1 MALVG
6 AMFFS
11 QSVWAQDYAG
21 SVTLDDGITIY
32 YRFLGDRITI
42 CAPVNATWNGFNM
55 PVGDLVIPA
64 SITHQGVSYPV
75 TDIEPEAF
83 ENCIDITSV
92 IIPNSV
98 NQIAYNA
105 FFECSGI
112 TSLTIGSSVIDISDG
127 AFAYCT
133 ALEEIHFRSANPP
146 TLNSTAFYEL
156 DDVPVYVPCGSLLN
170 YSGWGGFTDIRGES
184 EKVKIGSLWYLLD
197 CADLTAT
204 VVPELSVPQQIASR
218 LYSSQESC
226 PSGNI
231 SIPAS
236 VGYGNQTFAV
246 TAIGDGAFAYCQNIS
261 SIVIPESVTSIGN
274 SAFAHCLDIA
284 SVVIPEGVT
293 TIGNSAF
300 YYCIELE
307 SVTIPNS
314 MTGIGNGAFRNCD
327 NLESLTIGNS
337 VTSIGNE
344 AFGYCLSLES
354 VTIPNSVI
362 SIGNNAFNQCYSLTS
377 VSIGNSV
384 TNIGKEAFLD
394 CNHLTSVT
402 IPNSVTSVG
411 NGAFR
416 GCVGMTSLTIGN
428 SVTSIGNE
436 AFAGCNHLTEVH
448 SLASNPPTLG
458 TNVFL
463 GLPHNTPLYVP
474 CGTVSDYHSASVWSS
489 FTNIQNEDD
498 CFTVTVSANDPEMG
512 STEGGNGYY
521 LYWAEPTLT
530 ATPKCGYRFVHW
542 INVAGDEVS
551 TDAEFT
557 IVVTRDTSLT
567 AVFEAADRVL
577 IDGLWY
583 SLDHEH
589 STAKVVPEKNTSP
602 YYETD
607 HKPTGALVIPSS
619 VTYCNNDYTVTAID
633 ANAFYSCSDLTG
645 TLVIPNTVISIGMN
659 AFYNCTGLTGPLN
672 LPESIVSLG
681 ISAFNYCSGFNS
693 LSLPN
698 SITRIENGTFSR
710 CTGFSGTLVIPSSVT
725 RIGADAFY
733 GCTGF
738 SGSLVI
744 PNFVGHIDGGAFY
757 YCNHITSLTI
767 GSAVTNIDDAAF
779 RSCTG
784 LESIVV
790 QCATPPTLGSNV
802 FHQCPTDIP
811 VTVPCNSVV
820 AYQATNGWSSF
831 SHIQEAS
838 TCPRTVTATSADEA
852 MGTVTGGGTYT
863 PGATATLTA
872 TPACFHRF
880 VRWKNTNDETVST
893 DASFDLTVTHDAALT
908 AVFRATDTVLVNG
921 LWYRLNQTNH
931 TATVVPET
939 KHNPYYV
946 NTPKPTGE
954 LFIPSI
960 VSYCGNDYT
969 VTKIGANAF
978 FNCVGLTGNVTIPNT
993 VTSISEYA
1001 FFFCNGITS
1010 LTIGSAVSSIDVLAF
1025 RFCAR
1030 LQSIVVHSATPPTLG
1045 ANAFANC
1052 PTDIPVTVPCNSVAA
1067 YQAANRWSNFT
1078 HIQEASTC
1086 THTVTVTVDDPSM
1099 GTVEGGGEYNS
1110 GATATL
1116 TATPNCGYRF
1126 VQWNSNGTLAS
1137 ADNPYSFNVTQD
1149 TTLTALFAPVA
1160 TTGIQLECSTGQTLV
1175 YTLDCATATATIG
1188 WSTCAGDLTIPSTI
1202 TVEGNEYTVTSIGTY
1217 AFWECAGL
1225 TSVTVPNTVV
1235 EMGDSV
1241 FYGCTSLSSVSI
1253 PNTITR
1259 IGDGVFQ
1266 GCVSLITAEIPSSVT
1281 SIGNYAFKGCSNMT
1295 TSALPDGLTSIGNYA
1310 FGDCAS
1316 ITSVNMGS
1324 AVTSVGKHAFENCTG
1339 LTSLT
1344 ISPSITRIEESTF
1357 ENCSN
1362 LTSVTIPSSVTSMG
1376 IFAFSKC
1383 SGLTSVTIPN
1393 SVSTMNQS
1401 VFNSCTGLT
1410 SVSISNSLMVL
1421 DYNVFGFCTSLTSV
1435 TIPNSVTTIRGA
1447 FNGCSNLSTVTMP
1460 NSVTTIGEWTFQDC
1474 WHLTSIDLPNSLT
1487 SIGQQ
1492 AFQGTGLTSV
1502 TIPNSVTTLGVAAFR
1517 SCFDLTS
1524 VTIGTSVSSIGD
1536 HAFYK
1541 CFSTPCTDG
1550 INEVTCLATQPPTL
1564 GNGVFDELSKANTL
1578 VVPCNTLSAY
1588 QATNGWNSFSH
1599 IQEASTCTHSVAVD
1613 VNDQSMGTVT
1623 GDGTYTVGT
1632 TATLTAT
1639 PNCGYRFVQWNSNGT
1654 LASADNPHSFNVTQ
1668 DTSLTALFAPVAT
1681 TGIQQECSTGQ
1692 TLIYSV
1698 DCSSRTATITGH
1710 GDNCTGTLTIP
1721 ESIIVNGIEFSVTA
1735 IGEQAFK
1742 DCSGLTGTIT
1752 IPSSVTTIGDGAF
1765 QGCSGF
1771 TGTLTIPS
1779 SVTSI
1784 GTWAFSSCSGFTG
1797 IVVENGNPQY
1807 DSRNNCNAII
1817 NASNTL
1823 VAGCQNTVIPNT
1835 VTTIGD
1841 GAFRGCTT
1849 LTSVTIPTSVTRID
1863 FWAFSGCTGLTTLT
1877 IPGSVTNLG
1886 NYAFAFCGNLTE
1898 ITSLA
1903 EEPPVANADVFLDS
1917 PKTIPVKVPCGKVSP
1932 YRNAAGW
1939 SDFNN
1944 IQEASTCTHIVTVT
1958 VDDPSMGTVSGDGTY
1973 TVGTTATLT
1982 ATPNVGYHFVQWNDG
1997 NHDNPRSLTVTHD
2010 TTLTASFAP
2019 TTVYTSVDTSVCNNK
2034 FPFIWN
2040 GLTVTA
2046 AGSQTVTL
2054 QNHLGADSIV
2064 TLNVHLNHTSAGDT
2078 TAVACDHFTWYG
2090 HTYHQS
2096 TDTPTHLLTNAAGC
2110 DSTVTLHLTINPSHV
2125 GEFEITATADDATK
2139 GTVSGG
2145 GRFDAGQEVTLAA
2158 SPNCGYQFLQ
2168 WSDGSTH
2175 NPRTVTV
2182 AGNATYTAQFQQAN
2196 YIFETPSGQMLNY
2209 AVDCNTQT
2217 ACVTGYTGVCR
2228 GLLVIPPL
2236 IRIEG
2241 VIYVVVSIGPSAFEN
2256 NTGLLRVL
2264 IPGTVDAI
2272 YQSAFRGCTNLAKV
2286 EGWYQL
2292 KGLE

>member
-6 AMFFS
+6 AMVFS
-11 QSVWAQDYAG
+11 QSVWAQDHDG
-21 SVTLDDGITIY
+21 SVTLDDGNTIY
-32 YRFLGDRITI
+32 YHFQGDRITI
-42 CAPVNATWNGFNM
+42 CAPANETWNGFNM

-75 TDIEPEAF
+75 TEIEPKAF
-83 ENCIDITSV
+83 QNCIDITSV

-98 NQIAYNA
+98 NYISDNA
-105 FFECSGI
+105 FFECFDI
-112 TSLTIGSSVIDISDG
+112 TSLTIGSSVIDISNG
-127 AFAYCT
+127 AFSYCS

-146 TLNSTAFYEL
+146 TLNGDAFFEL

-197 CADLTAT
+197 CANLTAT
-204 VVPELSVPQQIASR
+204 VVPELAVPQQITFP
-218 LYSSQESC
+218 LYSNHSC
-226 PSGNI
+226 PSGDI
-231 SIPAS
+231 TIPAS
-236 VGYGNQTFAV
+236 VGYGNQTFNV

-314 MTGIGNGAFRNCD
+314 MTGIGNEAFMNCD
-327 NLESLTIGNS
+327 VMTSLTIGNS
-337 VTSIGNE
+337 VTSIGNK
-344 AFGYCLSLES
+344 AFSRCLSLES

-362 SIGNNAFNQCYSLTS
+362 SIGNNAFEQCYSLTS

-448 SLASNPPTLG
+448 LLASNPPTLG
-458 TNVFL
+458 SNVFL
-463 GLPHNTPLYVP
+463 GLPHNTPIYVP

-659 AFYNCTGLTGPLN
+659 AFYKCTGLTGPLN

-757 YCNHITSLTI
+757 YCNHITGLTI

-802 FHQCPTDIP
+802 FNQCPTNIP

-852 MGTVTGGGTYT
+852 MGTVTGGGAYT

-893 DASFDLTVTHDAALT
+893 DASFDLTVTHDTALT
-908 AVFRATDTVLVNG
+908 AVFKTTDTVLVNG

-954 LFIPSI
+954 LAIPSI

-978 FNCVGLTGNVTIPNT
+978 FNCTGLTGNVTIPNT

-1067 YQAANRWSNFT
+1067 YQAANRWNSFS

-1086 THTVTVTVDDPSM
+1086 THTVTVTVDDP
-1099 GTVEGGGEYNS
+1099 
-1110 GATATL
+1110 
-1116 TATPNCGYRF
+1116 
-1126 VQWNSNGTLAS
+1126 
-1137 ADNPYSFNVTQD
+1137 
-1149 TTLTALFAPVA
+1149 
-1160 TTGIQLECSTGQTLV
+1160 
-1175 YTLDCATATATIG
+1175 
-1188 WSTCAGDLTIPSTI
+1188 
-1202 TVEGNEYTVTSIGTY
+1202 
-1217 AFWECAGL
+1217 
-1225 TSVTVPNTVV
+1225 
-1235 EMGDSV
+1235 
-1241 FYGCTSLSSVSI
+1241 
-1253 PNTITR
+1253 
-1259 IGDGVFQ
+1259 
-1266 GCVSLITAEIPSSVT
+1266 
-1281 SIGNYAFKGCSNMT
+1281 
-1295 TSALPDGLTSIGNYA
+1295 
-1310 FGDCAS
+1310 
-1316 ITSVNMGS
+1316 
-1324 AVTSVGKHAFENCTG
+1324 
-1339 LTSLT
+1339 
-1344 ISPSITRIEESTF
+1344 
-1357 ENCSN
+1357 
-1362 LTSVTIPSSVTSMG
+1362 
-1376 IFAFSKC
+1376 
-1383 SGLTSVTIPN
+1383 
-1393 SVSTMNQS
+1393 
-1401 VFNSCTGLT
+1401 
-1410 SVSISNSLMVL
+1410 
-1421 DYNVFGFCTSLTSV
+1421 
-1435 TIPNSVTTIRGA
+1435 
-1447 FNGCSNLSTVTMP
+1447 
-1460 NSVTTIGEWTFQDC
+1460 
-1474 WHLTSIDLPNSLT
+1474 
-1487 SIGQQ
+1487 
-1492 AFQGTGLTSV
+1492 
-1502 TIPNSVTTLGVAAFR
+1502 
-1517 SCFDLTS
+1517 
-1524 VTIGTSVSSIGD
+1524 
-1536 HAFYK
+1536 
-1541 CFSTPCTDG
+1541 
-1550 INEVTCLATQPPTL
+1550 
-1564 GNGVFDELSKANTL
+1564 
-1578 VVPCNTLSAY
+1578 
-1588 QATNGWNSFSH
+1588 
-1599 IQEASTCTHSVAVD
+1599 
-1613 VNDQSMGTVT
+1613 SMGTVT

-1654 LASADNPHSFNVTQ
+1654 LASADNPYSFNVTQ
-1668 DTSLTALFAPVAT
+1668 DTALTAVFEEMAT

-1698 DCSSRTATITGH
+1698 DCSNRTATLTGH
-1710 GDNCTGTLTIP
+1710 DDNCTGTLAIP

-1742 DCSGLTGTIT
+1742 DCSGLTGTLT
-1752 IPSSVTTIGDGAF
+1752 IPSSVTTIGNGAF

-1784 GTWAFSSCSGFTG
+1784 GIWAFSSCSGFTG

-1863 FWAFSGCTGLTTLT
+1863 WWAFSGCTGLTTLT
-1877 IPGSVTNLG
+1877 LPGSVTNLG

-1917 PKTIPVKVPCGKVSP
+1917 PKTIPVNVPCGKVSP

-1944 IQEASTCTHIVTVT
+1944 IQEASGCPRTVT
-1958 VDDPSMGTVSGDGTY
+1958 ATSADETMGTVSGGGTY
-1973 TVGTTATLT
+1973 TNGATATLT

-2010 TTLTASFAP
+2010 TTFTASFAP
-2019 TTVYTSVDTSVCNNK
+2019 TTVYTTVDTSVCNNK

-2040 GLTVTA
+2040 GLTITA
-2046 AGSQTVTL
+2046 AGSQTATL

-2064 TLNVHLNHTSAGDT
+2064 TINVHLNYTSAGDT
-2078 TAVACDHFTWYG
+2078 TAVEFDHFTWYG
-2090 HTYHQS
+2090 HTYYQS
-2096 TDTPTHLLTNAAGC
+2096 TSTPTHLLTNAAGC
-2110 DSTVTLHLTINPSHV
+2110 DSTVTLHLTINPSHL
-2125 GEFEITATADDATK
+2125 GEFEITATADDAAK

-2158 SPNCGYQFLQ
+2158 SANCGYQFLQ
-2168 WSDGSTH
+2168 WSDGNTD

-2217 ACVTGYTGVCR
+2217 ACVTGYTGLCR

-2256 NTGLLRVL
+2256 NTGLLRVM

-2272 YQSAFRGCTNLAKV
+2272 YESAFRGCTNLAKV

>member
-6 AMFFS
+6 AMLFS
-11 QSVWAQDYAG
+11 QSVWAQDYDG
-21 SVTLDDGITIY
+21 SVTLDDGNTIY
-32 YRFLGDRITI
+32 YHFQGDRITI
-42 CAPVNATWNGFNM
+42 CAPANETWNGFNM

-75 TDIEPEAF
+75 TEIEPKAF
-83 ENCIDITSV
+83 QNCIDITSV

-98 NQIAYNA
+98 NYISYNA

-112 TSLTIGSSVIDISDG
+112 TSLTIGSSVIDISNG
-127 AFAYCT
+127 AFAYCS

-146 TLNSTAFYEL
+146 TLNGNAFL
-156 DDVPVYVPCGSLLN
+156 NHNDVPVYVPCGSLLN

-197 CADLTAT
+197 CANHSAT
-204 VVPELSVPQQIASR
+204 VVPELPVPQQITSP
-218 LYSSQESC
+218 LYSNHSC
-226 PSGNI
+226 PSGDI
-231 SIPAS
+231 TIPAS
-236 VGYGNQTFAV
+236 VGYGNQTFNV
-246 TAIGDGAFAYCQNIS
+246 TAIGDGAFAYCQNIT

-274 SAFAHCLDIA
+274 SAFL
-284 SVVIPEGVT
+284 S
-293 TIGNSAF
+293 
-300 YYCIELE
+300 
-307 SVTIPNS
+307 
-314 MTGIGNGAFRNCD
+314 CD
-327 NLESLTIGNS
+327 VMESLTIGNS

-344 AFGYCLSLES
+344 AFGHCLTLES

-362 SIGNNAFNQCYSLTS
+362 SIGNNAFEHCYSLTS
-377 VSIGNSV
+377 VTIGNSV
-384 TNIGKEAFLD
+384 TTIGNEAFISCIAL
-394 CNHLTSVT
+394 S
-402 IPNSVTSVG
+402 
-411 NGAFR
+411 
-416 GCVGMTSLTIGN
+416 SLTIGN
-428 SVTSIGNE
+428 SVTSLGNKSFFACYYLSSLTIGNSVTTIGNE
-436 AFAGCNHLTEVH
+436 AFSGCNHLTEVH
-448 SLASNPPTLG
+448 LLPSNPPSLG
-458 TNVFL
+458 SDVFI
-463 GLPHNTPLYVP
+463 GVPHNIPLYVP
-474 CGTVSDYHSASVWSS
+474 CGTLSDYLSASGWSS

-498 CFTVTVSANDPEMG
+498 CFTVTVSANNPEMG
-512 STEGGNGYY
+512 TTEGGNGYY

-542 INVAGDEVS
+542 INVDGDEVS

-557 IVVTRDTSLT
+557 FVVTRDTSLT

-583 SLDHEH
+583 SLDQEH
-589 STAKVVPEKNTSP
+589 STAKVVPEKNTPP

-633 ANAFYSCSDLTG
+633 VNAFYSCSNLTG
-645 TLVIPNTVISIGMN
+645 TLVIPNTVTSIGMN
-659 AFYNCTGLTGPLN
+659 AFYKCTGLTGPLN

-681 ISAFNYCSGFNS
+681 KSAFNRCSGFSS
-693 LSLPN
+693 LTLPN
-698 SITRIENGTFSR
+698 SISNIDDGTFSK
-710 CTGFSGTLVIPSSVT
+710 CTGLSGTLVIPGSVVN
-725 RIGADAFY
+725 IGRNAFEE
-733 GCTGF
+733 CTGF

-744 PNFVGHIDGGAFY
+744 PNSVRRIRDGAFY
-757 YCNHITSLTI
+757 YCNHITGLTI
-767 GSAVTNIDDAAF
+767 GNAVTNIDDAAF

-802 FHQCPTDIP
+802 FNQCPTDIP

-863 PGATATLTA
+863 PGSTATLTA

-893 DASFDLTVTHDAALT
+893 DASFDLTVTHDTALT
-908 AVFRATDTVLVNG
+908 AVFRATDTVLING

-954 LFIPSI
+954 LAIPSI

-978 FNCVGLTGNVTIPNT
+978 FNCTGLTGNVTIPNT

-1086 THTVTVTVDDPSM
+1086 THTVTVTVDNPAM
-1099 GTVEGGGEYNS
+1099 GTVSGG
-1110 GATATL
+1110 
-1116 TATPNCGYRF
+1116 
-1126 VQWNSNGTLAS
+1126 
-1137 ADNPYSFNVTQD
+1137 
-1149 TTLTALFAPVA
+1149 
-1160 TTGIQLECSTGQTLV
+1160 
-1175 YTLDCATATATIG
+1175 
-1188 WSTCAGDLTIPSTI
+1188 
-1202 TVEGNEYTVTSIGTY
+1202 
-1217 AFWECAGL
+1217 
-1225 TSVTVPNTVV
+1225 
-1235 EMGDSV
+1235 
-1241 FYGCTSLSSVSI
+1241 
-1253 PNTITR
+1253 
-1259 IGDGVFQ
+1259 
-1266 GCVSLITAEIPSSVT
+1266 
-1281 SIGNYAFKGCSNMT
+1281 
-1295 TSALPDGLTSIGNYA
+1295 
-1310 FGDCAS
+1310 
-1316 ITSVNMGS
+1316 
-1324 AVTSVGKHAFENCTG
+1324 
-1339 LTSLT
+1339 
-1344 ISPSITRIEESTF
+1344 
-1357 ENCSN
+1357 
-1362 LTSVTIPSSVTSMG
+1362 
-1376 IFAFSKC
+1376 
-1383 SGLTSVTIPN
+1383 
-1393 SVSTMNQS
+1393 
-1401 VFNSCTGLT
+1401 
-1410 SVSISNSLMVL
+1410 
-1421 DYNVFGFCTSLTSV
+1421 
-1435 TIPNSVTTIRGA
+1435 
-1447 FNGCSNLSTVTMP
+1447 
-1460 NSVTTIGEWTFQDC
+1460 
-1474 WHLTSIDLPNSLT
+1474 
-1487 SIGQQ
+1487 
-1492 AFQGTGLTSV
+1492 
-1502 TIPNSVTTLGVAAFR
+1502 
-1517 SCFDLTS
+1517 
-1524 VTIGTSVSSIGD
+1524 
-1536 HAFYK
+1536 
-1541 CFSTPCTDG
+1541 
-1550 INEVTCLATQPPTL
+1550 
-1564 GNGVFDELSKANTL
+1564 
-1578 VVPCNTLSAY
+1578 
-1588 QATNGWNSFSH
+1588 
-1599 IQEASTCTHSVAVD
+1599 
-1613 VNDQSMGTVT
+1613 
-1623 GDGTYTVGT
+1623 GTYTVGT

-1654 LASADNPHSFNVTQ
+1654 LASADNPYFFTVTH
-1668 DTSLTALFAPVAT
+1668 DTALTALFEAVAT

-1692 TLIYSV
+1692 TLIYSI
-1698 DCSSRTATITGH
+1698 DCSNLTATLTGH
-1710 GDNCTGTLTIP
+1710 GDNCTGTLAIP

-1742 DCSGLTGTIT
+1742 DCSGLTGTLT
-1752 IPSSVTTIGDGAF
+1752 IPSTVTTIGNGAF

-1784 GTWAFSSCSGFTG
+1784 GIWAFSSCSGFTG

-1841 GAFRGCTT
+1841 GAFKGCTT

-1944 IQEASTCTHIVTVT
+1944 IQETSTCPRTVTVT
-1958 VDDPSMGTVSGDGTY
+1958 SADETMGTVSGGGTY
-1973 TVGTTATLT
+1973 TDGATATLA

-1997 NHDNPRSLTVTHD
+1997 NDESPRLVTVTQD
-2010 TTLTASFAP
+2010 TTFTASFAP
-2019 TTVYTSVDTSVCNNK
+2019 TTVYTTVDTSVCNNK

-2040 GLTVTA
+2040 GLTVTG
-2046 AGSQTVTL
+2046 AGSETATL

-2064 TLNVHLNHTSAGDT
+2064 TINVHLNYTTAGDT
-2078 TAVACDHFTWYG
+2078 TAVEFDHFTWYG

-2096 TDTPTHLLTNAAGC
+2096 TSTPTHLFTNAAGC
-2110 DSTVTLHLTINPSHV
+2110 DSTVTLHLTINPSHL
-2125 GEFEITATADDATK
+2125 GEFEITATADDAAK

-2158 SPNCGYQFLQ
+2158 SASCGYQFLQ
-2168 WSDGSTH
+2168 WSDGSTD

-2182 AGNATYTAQFQQAN
+2182 AGNATYTVQFQQAN
-2196 YIFETPSGQMLNY
+2196 YIFQTPSGQMLNY
-2209 AVDCNTQT
+2209 AVDCETQT
-2217 ACVTGYTGVCR
+2217 ACVTGYTGLCR

-2256 NTGLLRVL
+2256 NTGLLRVM

-2272 YQSAFRGCTNLAKV
+2272 YESAFRGCTNLAKV